1 MIKINNYSAVVTD
14 LKNFTEVQESKEIT
28 DGSHLIK
35 VNDSWY
41 MLSDN
46 GGETNVSLMN
56 GKSIS
61 IPHTHFNFNVAP
73 MVLAYRIATYLNESW
88 GAIKWHINNK
98 DIENVLAKYKSV
110 DAINYKLKEVM

>member
-1 MIKINNYSAVVTD
+1 MIKINNYSAVAKG
-14 LKNFTEVQESKEIT
+14 LRYFTEVQETREMV
-28 DGSHLIK
+28 DGSHLVK
-35 VNDSWY
+35 VNDKWY

-61 IPHTHFNFNVAP
+61 IPHTHFNFNVTP
-73 MVLAYRIATYLNESW
+73 MVLAYRIATYLNEGWS
-88 GAIKWHINNK
+88 AINWDINNK
-98 DIENVLAKYKSV
+98 DIENILAKYKSV